1 MFTPPEIS
9 HIEPLLDMD
18 ADLAELEQQASSTP
32 LTAEQVEFLANEY
45 FNRAYMQRA
54 LHASQ
59 RLVELAP
66 TKAAAWRTLANCQL
80 DLAQDE
86 EAKSSI
92 DIMLNQGDKT
102 TEDVAWAQARLTEIS
117 ARTSGQAPSLADAT
131 LATLSPP
138 EAAALAPTPAPAPP
152 PAPAPL
158 NLSAPVNA
166 PAPAQ
171 PADRIPSALD
181 MMAAPAP
188 APQPKKGLTGALEQQ
203 GIITVVA
210 SKDNEQLKEVKKLLD
225 ADPDNQDLLDWYAF
239 ACYTADQVDEAIRVY
254 ERLIKESE
262 PTDKTL
268 YYLGSAYLKK
278 PDIRTAFKY
287 FGALKKKFPNS
298 SLIEKI
304 DEKKAKLANLTK

>member
-18 ADLAELEQQASSTP
+18 ADLIELEQQAGSTP
-32 LTAEQVEFLANEY
+32 LTVDQVEFLANEY

-54 LHASQ
+54 LHAGQ

-66 TKAAAWRTLANCQL
+66 GKSSSWRILANCQL
-80 DLAQDE
+80 DLAQD
-86 EAKSSI
+86 AAAQVSI
-92 DIMLNQGDKT
+92 NNMLNQADKS
-102 TEDVAWAQARLTEIS
+102 TEDVAWAQARITEIQ
-117 ARTSGQAPSLADAT
+117 ARTSGAAPSLADAT

-138 EAAALAPTPAPAPP
+138 PEAVPASPVAAPAPAPSP
-152 PAPAPL
+152 KPI
-158 NLSAPVNA
+158 
-166 PAPAQ
+166 
-171 PADRIPSALD
+171 DRIPSAID

-225 ADPDNQDLLDWYAF
+225 ADPDNLDLLDWYAF
-239 ACYTADQVDEAIRVY
+239 ACYTADQLDEAIKIY
-254 ERLIKESE
+254 ERLVREGE
-262 PTDKTL
+262 PTDKTF

-278 PDIRTAFKY
+278 PDIRNAFRY
-287 FGALKKKFPNS
+287 FGVLKKRFPNS